1 MQSLKQFEKL
11 AAVPF
16 GISSNTVDQHAQ
28 FAQNH
33 DLTLSLLADPGLEM
47 ISQYVGSKRFGNF
60 SMAASRQSFLID
72 PQGVLRKVYNPV
84 NIFTHV
90 DEVLSDL
97 QTLTE
102 VIDQIGS
109 LQRRQREMQDSIT
122 AARRIQQSLLPDLT
136 KFNKDAGQISILFEP
151 MERIGGDC
159 YWVQSNETHTWLGL
173 FDCTGHGVPGAF
185 ITMVL
190 LSGLQ
195 RLGVKSSHMSPA
207 YLLDQLDQYLRE
219 IFEAEK
225 DKFASSGAEGVL
237 VCLDH
242 QQNMLKVA
250 SARRPIW
257 VQHQGGVIEEIRPQR
272 RILGQSSKLQQWD
285 EHTLI
290 LGAGSRLYL
299 FSDGIPDEGN
309 EEGFSFGKHRLKAI
323 LQHLEQFPL
332 DVLINEIGSALQS
345 WKGRAHQRDDQTL
358 IAWEVPKN

>member
-33 DLTLSLLADPGLEM
+33 DLTLPLLADPGLEM
-47 ISQYVGSKRFGNF
+47 ISQYVGSKRFGDF

-219 IFEAEK
+219 VFEAEQ

-250 SARRPIW
+250 SARRPLW
-257 VQHQGGVIEEIRPQR
+257 VQQPDGVIKETKPQR
-272 RILGQSSKLQQWD
+272 RILGQPSKLKQW
-285 EHTLI
+285 EEQSFTLSS
-290 LGAGSRLYL
+290 GSRLFL

-309 EEGFSFGKHRLKAI
+309 PEGFSFGKHRLKSI
-323 LQHLEQFPL
+323 LQHHEQVSL
-332 DVLINEIGSALQS
+332 VELTNKVRSAIQL
-345 WKGRAHQRDDQTL
+345 WREEATQRDDQTL
-358 IAWEVPKN
+358 IAWEI